1 MAEVSQKTEN
11 VTDIVEI
18 ENLCVRFG
26 KVKALDGVTLSI
38 HEGEIFGLVGADG
51 AGKTTLAR
59 VISTLCRPN
68 SGTCRVAQKDVM
80 KDKTPIRESIGF
92 VHATFSLYLEL
103 SIDQNIAF
111 FAGIHGVEFD
121 RDNPLIKSIYKDI
134 APFGNRL
141 AKNLSGGMKQ
151 KLAIC
156 CALVHKPQ
164 ILILDE
170 PTTGIDATSRQ
181 EIWRELSNLSRSY
194 NISIIVSTP
203 YQNEIMM
210 CHRIAKMTEGKVTEI
225 GRPQDIMP
233 VEVIP
238 NRETAPTN
246 TSENIIEIHNL
257 VKAFGSFK
265 AVNDISFEVKR
276 GEIFG
281 FLGANG
287 AGKTTVINVLCGLTH
302 ATSGS
307 GHVAGCDIITQR
319 EDIKKHIGY
328 MSQRFALYEDLSV
341 RQNLMFFAGIYGIAN
356 KKAKAKVEKQLYDMG
371 LDDLANRVVST
382 LPLGWKQRLSFAVAT
397 LHQPEIVFLDE
408 PTSGVDVETRN
419 RMWDIIRAEADRGT
433 TIFVTTHYMDEATY
447 CDRQSI
453 MVDGKIFAMGKLQNL
468 ITMGVSPDFD
478 DIFDLIA
485 NAGKTQ

>member
-1 MAEVSQKTEN
+1 
-11 VTDIVEI
+11 
-18 ENLCVRFG
+18 
-26 KVKALDGVTLSI
+26 
-38 HEGEIFGLVGADG
+38 
-51 AGKTTLAR
+51 
-59 VISTLCRPN
+59 
-68 SGTCRVAQKDVM
+68 
-80 KDKTPIRESIGF
+80 
-92 VHATFSLYLEL
+92 
-103 SIDQNIAF
+103 
-111 FAGIHGVEFD
+111 
-121 RDNPLIKSIYKDI
+121 
-134 APFGNRL
+134 
-141 AKNLSGGMKQ
+141 MKQ

-156 CALVHKPQ
+156 CALIHKPRL
-164 ILILDE
+164 LILDE
-170 PTTGIDATSRQ
+170 PTTGIDAISRQ
-181 EIWRELSNLSRSY
+181 EIWRELSNLNRTH

-203 YQNEIMM
+203 YHNEIMM
-210 CHRIAKMTEGKVTEI
+210 CHRIAKMKEGKVIEV
-225 GRPQDIMP
+225 GKPHEIMP
-233 VEVIP
+233 MESMQD
-238 NRETAPTN
+238 REAAPTKN
-246 TSENIIEIHNL
+246 TENIIEIHHL
-257 VKAFGSFK
+257 VKAFGTFK

-287 AGKTTVINVLCGLTH
+287 AGKTTAINILCGLTH

-371 LDDLANRVVST
+371 LDGLANRVVGT

-397 LHQPEIVFLDE
+397 LHHPEIVFLDE
-408 PTSGVDVETRN
+408 PTSGVDVETRH

-433 TIFVTTHYMDEATY
+433 TIFITTHNMDEATY

-453 MVDGKIFAMGKLQNL
+453 MVDGRILANGRLQTL
-468 ITMGVSPDFD
+468 ISMGVSPDFD

-485 NAGKTQ
+485 NAGRIQ

>member
-1 MAEVSQKTEN
+1 MAEVSQKAN
-11 VTDIVEI
+11 KATDIVEI

-38 HEGEIFGLVGADG
+38 REGEIFGLVGADG
-51 AGKTTLAR
+51 AGKTTLER
-59 VISTLCRPN
+59 VISTLCRPS
-68 SGTCRVAQKDVM
+68 SGTCVVLGHNVM
-80 KDKTPIRESIGF
+80 TEKMPIRSSIGF
-92 VHATFSLYLEL
+92 VHSTFSLYPEL
-103 SIDQNIAF
+103 SIDQNIDF
-111 FAGIHGVEFD
+111 YAGIHGIEFD
-121 RDNPLIKSIYKDI
+121 KDNPLIQSVYKDI

-141 AKNLSGGMKQ
+141 ARNLSGGMKQ

-156 CALVHKPQ
+156 CALIHKPRL
-164 ILILDE
+164 LILDE
-170 PTTGIDATSRQ
+170 PTTGIDAISRQ
-181 EIWRELSNLSRSY
+181 EIWRELSNLNRTH

-203 YQNEIMM
+203 YHNEIMM
-210 CHRIAKMTEGKVTEI
+210 CHRIAKMKEGKVIEV
-225 GRPQDIMP
+225 GKPHEIMP
-233 VEVIP
+233 MESMQD
-238 NRETAPTN
+238 REAAPTKN
-246 TSENIIEIHNL
+246 TENIIEIHHL
-257 VKAFGSFK
+257 VKAFGTFK

-287 AGKTTVINVLCGLTH
+287 AGKTTAINILCGLTH

-319 EDIKKHIGY
+319 EDIKRHIGY

-371 LDDLANRVVST
+371 LDGLANRVVGT

-408 PTSGVDVETRN
+408 PTSGVDVDTRH

-433 TIFVTTHYMDEATY
+433 TIFITTHNMDEATY

-453 MVDGKIFAMGKLQNL
+453 MVDGRILANGRLQTL
-468 ITMGVSPDFD
+468 ISMGVSPDFD

-485 NAGKTQ
+485 NAGRIQ

>member
-1 MAEVSQKTEN
+1 MAEVSQKAN
-11 VTDIVEI
+11 KATDIVEI

-38 HEGEIFGLVGADG
+38 REGEIFGLVGADG
-51 AGKTTLAR
+51 AGKTTLER
-59 VISTLCRPN
+59 VISTLCRPS
-68 SGTCRVAQKDVM
+68 SGTCSVSQNDVIN
-80 KDKTPIRESIGF
+80 DKTAIRKSIGF
-92 VHATFSLYLEL
+92 VHATFSLYPEL

-121 RDNPLIKSIYKDI
+121 KDNPLIKSIYRDI
-134 APFGNRL
+134 APFGSRL

-156 CALVHKPQ
+156 CALIHKPQ

-181 EIWRELSNLSRSY
+181 EIWRELSNLNRSH
-194 NISIIVSTP
+194 NITVIVSTP
-203 YQNEIMM
+203 YHNEVMM
-210 CHRIAKMTEGKVTEI
+210 CHRIAKIADGKVTEI
-225 GRPQDIMP
+225 GSPQDILP
-233 VEVIP
+233 VEAVQ
-238 NRETAPTN
+238 NREAAPTRN
-246 TSENIIEIHNL
+246 TENIIEIHNL
-257 VKAFGSFK
+257 VKAFGSFR

-287 AGKTTVINVLCGLTH
+287 AGKTTAINVLCGLTH

-319 EDIKKHIGY
+319 EEIKKHIGY

-341 RQNLMFFAGIYGIAN
+341 RQNLMFFAGIYGIAG
-356 KKAKAKVEKQLYDMG
+356 KEAKAKVEKQLRDMG
-371 LDDLANRVVST
+371 LDGLANRVVST

-408 PTSGVDVETRN
+408 PTSGVDVETRH
-419 RMWDIIRAEADRGT
+419 RMWDIIRAEAAKGT
-433 TIFVTTHYMDEATY
+433 TIFITTHNMDEATY

-453 MVDGKIFAMGKLQNL
+453 MVDGKIFAMGKLQDL
-468 ITMGVSPDFD
+468 ISMGVSPDFD

-485 NAGKTQ
+485 YAGKIQ